1 MYGRPSIASCIPIA
15 GVSPTLRAAI
25 CVAFISG
32 LISLD
37 AGHLSAAVPET
48 EPSFESDVAP
58 LFNRYCA
65 GCHNPDEKNGKL
77 DLTSYS
83 ALMEGSEHGTTI
95 TPGSVASSR
104 LMGVLTG
111 KIEPE
116 MPPPDEPRPTAE
128 ELDVLARWIESGA
141 AGPSG
146 EASRPILRVP
156 DLPSSR
162 RALPI
167 TALDISPDGEWL
179 AIGRFQSLELRQVG
193 AQDAASRLDEHVGKV
208 NDVRFSLDGEQVLTA
223 TGVEG
228 LQGEACLWDL
238 TTKHKLASFG
248 GHRDVLY
255 AADLSSDGRWVATGG
270 YDKVVLIHDRATGQI
285 MHRLAEHNGA
295 VFDLCFSPDAKLLA
309 TCSADAT
316 VKIWN
321 VASGLRLDTR
331 SEPLKEQITT
341 AFHPSGTSFVGA
353 GADNRIRQWQLVVH
367 DEPQI
372 CPLLQSRFAHDGAV
386 EKLRFSRNGR
396 YLASVGRDRSLK
408 VWDAEQLKEIALFPL
423 QPAAVQAL
431 AVDPN
436 GTHVTV
442 GRMDGSLE
450 TYPIVVTPSPIAS
463 HAPTQKL
470 ALSSVPSNA
479 QTMSVT
485 ELEPNGWAGQ
495 PQTIELPAMV
505 TGVIDRE
512 ADASDAVDV
521 FAMHCRAGER
531 WILEVN
537 AARSKSPLDSHIEVL
552 DAQSNPVPRVV
563 LQAVRDSYFSFRGAS
578 ATTVNA
584 IRLQNWEEMRMHQF
598 LYCNGEVMRLWHYP
612 RGPDSGFSVFPNEGA
627 RHTMF
632 DTTAIVH
639 PLGETCYIVEPY
651 APADTIVPNGL
662 PAFTIYYEND
672 DDSERKAGTDSRLTF
687 DVPHDGRYLVR
698 LRDTRHFSGAEYTY
712 QLSIRPPAPKVSIK
726 SVSGINPVIPRGT
739 GVKLG
744 VVIDR
749 TDGFDG
755 PVRVDVVGVPP
766 GFHITTPIIIERGQL
781 QAFGRL
787 WADEQA
793 TDPSDATPPITLVA
807 STEVAEQQ
815 VTLPPY
821 ELGRPK
827 LKEPS
832 TLLVR
837 AESNVDNETDAETGW
852 PVMKVK
858 RGSSTSIR
866 LSVERLGHEARVNF
880 GGHDCVSNAP
890 YGVYVGNSGLNG
902 VLIPENETERSVVV
916 IADAITEPGDRCVFF
931 TTADGGG
938 ATTNPVLLRVL
949 E

>member
-1 MYGRPSIASCIPIA
+1 MYFRPPIASCFRVA
-15 GVSPTLRAAI
+15 LAFWVLRSAI
-25 CVAFISG
+25 CVGFVSG
-32 LISLD
+32 ILILSTQY
-37 AGHLSAAVPET
+37 LSAAVSESG
-48 EPSFESDVAP
+48 PSFETDVAP
-58 LFNRYCA
+58 LFNKYCA
-65 GCHNPDEKNGKL
+65 GCHNPDEKSGKL

-83 ALMEGSEHGTTI
+83 ALMEGSEHGTVV

-111 KIEPE
+111 KIEPA
-116 MPPPDEPRPTAE
+116 MPPKDEPRPSAE
-128 ELDVLARWIESGA
+128 ELESLAHWIENGA
-141 AGPSG
+141 VGPQG
-146 EASRPILRVP
+146 ESTRPTLRVP

-162 RALPI
+162 MPTPI
-167 TALDISPDGEWL
+167 TALDISPDGQWL
-179 AIGRFQSLELRQVG
+179 AIGRFQSLELRPVVRKEG
-193 AQDAASRLDEHVGKV
+193 GVSLDGHTGKV
-208 NDVRFSLDGEQVLTA
+208 NDVRFSVDGKSVLTA
-223 TGVEG
+223 TGIEGVE
-228 LQGEACLWDL
+228 GEACLWDVG
-238 TTKHKLASFG
+238 TRQKLASFG

-270 YDKVVLIHDRATGQI
+270 YDRVVLIHDRATG
-285 MHRLAEHNGA
+285 HVVHHLAEHNGA
-295 VFDLCFSPDAKLLA
+295 IFDLCFSPDAKLLA

-341 AFHPSGTSFVGA
+341 AFHPSGKWFVGA
-353 GADNRIRQWQLVVH
+353 GADNRIRLWQLVAQE
-367 DEPQI
+367 EPQI
-372 CPLLQSRFAHDGAV
+372 CPLLQARFSHEGAV
-386 EKLRFSRNGR
+386 ERIRFSRNGR

-408 VWDAEQLKEIALFPL
+408 VWDAEQLQEVAVLPT
-423 QPAAVQAL
+423 QPTAVQTL

-450 TYPIVVTPSPIAS
+450 TYPIVVTP
-463 HAPTQKL
+463 PTTSSNTPMEK
-470 ALSSVPSNA
+470 LSSTSVQSSSVA
-479 QTMSVT
+479 KVVT
-485 ELEPNGWAGQ
+485 ELEPNGNAGQ
-495 PQTIELPAMV
+495 PQRIELPAMV
-505 TGVIDRE
+505 SGAIDMEANAPDGVDTFAID
-512 ADASDAVDV
+512 
-521 FAMHCRAGER
+521 CRAGER

-552 DAQSNPVPRVV
+552 DTLGNPVPRVV
-563 LQAVRDSYFSFRGAS
+563 LQAVRDSYFTFRGTT
-578 ATTVNA
+578 ATTVNT

-627 RHTMF
+627 RYTMF

-651 APADTIVPNGL
+651 APDATIVPNGL
-662 PAFTIYYEND
+662 PSFTIYYEND

-687 DVPHDGRYLVR
+687 DVPQDGRYLVR
-698 LRDTRHFSGAEYTY
+698 LRDTRRFSGVGYNY
-712 QLSIRPPAPKVSIK
+712 QLSIRPPNPTFSIK
-726 SVSGINPVIPRGT
+726 SVPGVKPVVPRGT
-739 GVKLG
+739 GVKFG

-749 TDGFDG
+749 TDGFEG
-755 PVRVDVVGVPP
+755 PIRVDVMGVPT
-766 GFHITTPIIIERGQL
+766 GFHVTTPMIVERGQL

-793 TDPSDATPPITLVA
+793 QEPTDETPPMTLVA
-807 STEVAEQQ
+807 SSDVAGQRIA
-815 VTLPPY
+815 LAPY

-827 LKEPS
+827 LKEAS
-832 TLLVR
+832 RLSIR
-837 AESNVDNETDAETGW
+837 AEATADGETDSETGW
-852 PVMKVK
+852 PVVKLK
-858 RGSSTSIR
+858 RGSSNSIR
-866 LSVERLGHEARVNF
+866 LLVERRGHEERVNF

-902 VLIPENETERSVVV
+902 VLVPEKETERSVVV
-916 IADAITEPGDRCVFF
+916 IADAITELGDRWVFF

-938 ATTNPVLLRVL
+938 ATSNPVLLRVF